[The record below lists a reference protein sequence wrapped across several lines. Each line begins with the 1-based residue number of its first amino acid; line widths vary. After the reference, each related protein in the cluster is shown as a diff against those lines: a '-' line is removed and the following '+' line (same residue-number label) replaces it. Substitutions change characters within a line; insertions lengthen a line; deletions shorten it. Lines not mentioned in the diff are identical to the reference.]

1 MFEVLTE
8 CGVVDDDGTLR
19 RLTLRVTGRT
29 QATAEATEEFEL
41 ELTGA
46 MMLGEAHRS
55 AFGRWTLFHSGNTFR
70 SGFALQPL
78 SDDGA
83 EKEFYGLVYPGNLAS
98 CLLVLFD
105 SCAGGDHSEPAG

>member
-1 MFEVLTE
+1 MSRDYLNMFEVLTE

-70 SGFALQPL
+70 SGFAVQPL
-78 SDDGA
+78 SDAGIVGP
-83 EKEFYGLVYPGNLAS
+83 ELVNQAIDA
-98 CLLVLFD
+98 FFQ
-105 SCAGGDHSEPAG
+105 H